1 MIKICRDIF
10 NKIKLILKGENEMG
24 EFLAARITMAFVDEG
39 ETGAR
44 DKYKLYFS
52 KAGML
57 KWKTATDES
66 IRTKYTD
73 VLFVIQDKVE

>member
-1 MIKICRDIF
+1 M
-10 NKIKLILKGENEMG
+10 KGENEMG

-39 ETGAR
+39 ETGAKE
-44 DKYKLYFS
+44 KYKMYFS

-57 KWKTATDES
+57 RWKPATDES

-73 VLFVIQDKVE
+73 VIFVIQDKVE